1 MNIPFLSLHD
11 VTAKYKDEIHE
22 AVKRVVDSGWYL
34 QGKENEQFEKHYAE
48 YIGTKHCIG
57 CANGLDALIWIF
69 RAYIELGV
77 MQPGDE
83 VIVPANT
90 YIATILAITENGLIP
105 VLVEPRQDTLQIDDS
120 LIEERITERTK
131 AICIV
136 HLYGRLA
143 YTEKIGELC
152 AKYGLKLIE
161 DNAQAHG
168 CSYRAPQSPEG
179 EVVATTMQERTGVNM
194 ADPAYYPTLKKRAAE
209 MRANPT
215 EAENILW
222 NALSE
227 QKLGYKIRRQHI
239 VSQYILDFAYH
250 DCRLAIELDGGY
262 HNTEDQQYDD
272 AVRTKNLEAL
282 GWHVLRFT
290 NDEVYNNLDEVLA
303 KIKSAIESATATSP
317 TDASPLG
324 ECGAGRLAKR
334 TGSLGDAAGHSFYP
348 GKNLGALGDG
358 GAVTT
363 DDDELAAA
371 IRALAN
377 YGSQKKYVFKYTG
390 RNSRLDEIQAA
401 VLDVKLRHLD
411 EDLKARQEIADY
423 YYDHIDNPLIELP
436 VRLPHENNVY
446 HLFPILVKNLPHNP
460 LEGKSSCQEYLG
472 DSTCMGDFL
481 QVHTATSPSGDCGAG
496 LCGADSLRD
505 KLQKYLEDNGVG
517 TVIHYPIPPHL
528 QECYQNSPFRGL
540 GGLPITE
547 LLADCELS
555 LPISPTMTMEE
566 AAEVVR
572 LVNEFKE

>member
-22 AVKRVVDSGWYL
+22 AVLRVVDSGWYL
-34 QGKENEQFEKHYAE
+34 QGKENEQFEQHYAE

-77 MQPGDE
+77 MHPGDE

-90 YIATILAITENGLIP
+90 YIATILAITENGLVP
-105 VLVEPRQDTLQIDDS
+105 VLVEPRKDTLQIDDS
-120 LIEERITERTK
+120 LIEERITDRTK

-143 YTEKIGELC
+143 CTQHILDLCEK
-152 AKYGLKLIE
+152 YSLKLIE

-168 CSYRAPQSPEG
+168 CTMPIANSQSP
-179 EVVATTMQERTGVNM
+179 
-194 ADPAYYPTLKKRAAE
+194 
-209 MRANPT
+209 
-215 EAENILW
+215 I
-222 NALSE
+222 
-227 QKLGYKIRRQHI
+227 
-239 VSQYILDFAYH
+239 
-250 DCRLAIELDGGY
+250 
-262 HNTEDQQYDD
+262 
-272 AVRTKNLEAL
+272 
-282 GWHVLRFT
+282 
-290 NDEVYNNLDEVLA
+290 
-303 KIKSAIESATATSP
+303 
-317 TDASPLG
+317 AS
-324 ECGAGRLAKR
+324 KR

-363 DDDELAAA
+363 DDDELAAT

-411 EDLKARQEIADY
+411 EDLKARQAIAAY
-423 YYDHIDNPLIELP
+423 YYDNINNPLITLP
-436 VRLPHENNVY
+436 KHLPDTENVY

-460 LEGKSSCQEYLG
+460 LKGKSSCHEYLR
-472 DSTCMGDFL
+472 DRL
-481 QVHTATSPSGDCGAG
+481 QA
-496 LCGADSLRD
+496 
-505 KLQKYLEDNGVG
+505 YLEENGVG
-517 TVIHYPIPPHL
+517 TVIHYPIAPHK
-528 QECYQNSPFRGL
+528 QDCYKPLLNLPLKGQTFGMLLPE

-547 LLADCELS
+547 MLADCELS
-555 LPISPTMTMEE
+555 LPMSPTMTIEE
-566 AAEVVR
+566 AKEVVR
-572 LVNEFKE
+572 LINNWK